1 MANVN
6 LYTLILFGKILLT
19 ACATILASATT
30 LQQQRLAY
38 KNYRR
43 KQLVVILNSPIRRV
57 KKKIIRKERRHWVRP
72 GRNNIWW
79 KNIISGISLQDEWRE
94 NFRVSRETFDYLC
107 NELRPFLQKKETHL
121 RKPVSVETQV
131 AVTLYYLSDE
141 GRLRKVA
148 NAFGLGRSTVS
159 TIIRQVTHVISSYL
173 GPKFIKLPNS
183 AQDVETLASRFYA
196 THGFPQCI
204 GAVDGTHFSIK
215 QPCENHTDYIN
226 RKGRYSLNVQAVCD
240 YKYNFI
246 DVVIKWP
253 GSVHD
258 GRIFANSLINQ
269 KLRDKV
275 IPPCPKVIVDGKDPV
290 QICILGDPAYPL
302 LPHVMK
308 EFPNG
313 GSTPKEQFF
322 GYRLSSA
329 RMVIE
334 CAFGRLKGRF
344 GILRRPLD
352 LALLHIPELIHAC
365 FTLHN
370 ICENRN
376 ETLSAQN
383 IQAAQAYDLE
393 FQPCCAASRTN
404 SGNHCDMGKTARDV
418 FVEFFD

>member
-6 LYTLILFGKILLT
+6 LYTLILFGKILLM
-19 ACATILASATT
+19 ACTTILASATT
-30 LQQQRLAY
+30 LQQQRLEY

-43 KQLVVILNSPIRRV
+43 KQLVVILNSSIRQV
-57 KKKIIRKERRHWVRP
+57 KKKIIRKERRQWVRP

-79 KNIISGISLQDEWRE
+79 NIISGISLQDEWRE

-183 AQDVETLASRFYA
+183 AQDVETLASKFYA
-196 THGFPQCI
+196 TRGFPQCI

-246 DVVIKWP
+246 HVVIKWP

-258 GRIFANSLINQ
+258 GRIFANSLIN
-269 KLRDKV
+269 KK
-275 IPPCPKVIVDGKDPV
+275 
-290 QICILGDPAYPL
+290 
-302 LPHVMK
+302 
-308 EFPNG
+308 
-313 GSTPKEQFF
+313 
-322 GYRLSSA
+322 
-329 RMVIE
+329 
-334 CAFGRLKGRF
+334 
-344 GILRRPLD
+344 
-352 LALLHIPELIHAC
+352 
-365 FTLHN
+365 
-370 ICENRN
+370 
-376 ETLSAQN
+376 
-383 IQAAQAYDLE
+383 
-393 FQPCCAASRTN
+393 
-404 SGNHCDMGKTARDV
+404 
-418 FVEFFD
+418 